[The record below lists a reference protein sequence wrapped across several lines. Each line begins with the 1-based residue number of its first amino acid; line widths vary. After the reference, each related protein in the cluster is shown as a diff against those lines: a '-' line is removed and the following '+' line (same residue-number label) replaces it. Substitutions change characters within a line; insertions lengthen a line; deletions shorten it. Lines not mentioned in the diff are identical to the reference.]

1 MTPIF
6 GSGCPFSPAG
16 LALMWTFPVL
26 RGLSSIG
33 NHHVSMKLVAKRK
46 TQNSKFK
53 TGFGWTAPIDIVWG
67 GVSWGLVFGFSFGL
81 CILGFE
87 LRAGELR
94 AGAAAVNITPAPGIG
109 LAGYYFERGADGT
122 NDDLLAKALVLE
134 AFGTKAA
141 LVTLDLIST
150 THSIVEAARREIE
163 KATGIPGAN
172 VMISATHAHT
182 GPVLAERGLREDAQ
196 GGAEQMTQKYSSGL
210 PALIAE
216 SVRRAAEQLAPVRA
230 SAAAVL
236 EPNLGFNRRYHMRD
250 GSVGW
255 NPGKL
260 NTNIVRAAGPI
271 DPEVGVIYFETP
283 SGKSPAKPVA
293 IYVNFAMHPDTV
305 GGANFSADYPGALA
319 RRLAEYKGPDMIT
332 LFANGTC
339 GNINHVNVNWAE
351 PQKGP
356 QEAARIGTILAGD
369 VFKAWMQL
377 KPVALG
383 ALRVSSEIV
392 KVPLPELKPGAAER
406 ARETV
411 LRYGMKD
418 NRGFMEKVE
427 AYKILD
433 VAAREGKPLEVE
445 VQVIALG
452 GDVAWVSLPGEIF
465 VELGLAIKQASPFRH
480 TFIAELAN
488 GAIGYI
494 PNRPA
499 YVEGNYEPISARCAA
514 GSGELLVENAV
525 RQLREL
531 FNSDLRERKNDK

>member
-1 MTPIF
+1 MKPLAKLQAPSSKLERSPTP
-6 GSGCPFSPAG
+6 
-16 LALMWTFPVL
+16 
-26 RGLSSIG
+26 
-33 NHHVSMKLVAKRK
+33 K
-46 TQNSKFK
+46 
-53 TGFGWTAPIDIVWG
+53 APIGIGRG
-67 GVSWGLVFGFSFGL
+67 GVYWSLVLGSFLVFGVL
-81 CILGFE
+81 RLE
-87 LRAGELR
+87 LRAAELR
-94 AGAAAVNITPAPGIG
+94 VGAAALNITPPVGIG

-122 NDDLLAKALVLE
+122 NDDLLAKALVLDVD
-134 AFGTKAA
+134 GTKGA

-150 THSIVEAARREIE
+150 TRSIVEAARREIE
-163 KATGIPGAN
+163 RVTGVPGAN

-182 GPVLAERGLREDAQ
+182 GPVLSERGQREDAQ
-196 GGAEQMTQKYSSGL
+196 GGGARMTQEYSSRL

-216 SVRRAAEQLAPVRA
+216 AVRLAAERLEPARA
-230 SAAAVL
+230 SAAVVL
-236 EPNLGFNRRYHMRD
+236 EPNLSFNRRFHMRN

-260 NTNIVRAAGPI
+260 NTNIVRVAGPI
-271 DPEVGVIYFETP
+271 DPEVGVIYFEAAP
-283 SGKSPAKPVA
+283 GKSPAKPLA
-293 IYVNFAMHPDTV
+293 TYVNFAMHPDTV
-305 GGANFSADYPGALA
+305 GGAKFSADYPGALA

-332 LFANGTC
+332 LFANGAC

-356 QEAARIGTILAGD
+356 QEAARLGTILAGD

-377 KPVALG
+377 KPVTPG
-383 ALRVSSEIV
+383 ALRVSTEIV
-392 KVPLPELKPGAAER
+392 KLPLPELKAGAAEQ

-427 AYKILD
+427 AYKTLD
-433 VAAREGKPLEVE
+433 VAAREGRPHEVE

-452 GDVAWVSLPGEIF
+452 DDAAWVSLPGEIF
-465 VELGLAIKQASPFRH
+465 VELGLAIKQASPFRS

-499 YVEGNYEPISARCAA
+499 YLEGNYEPISARCAA
-514 GSGELLVENAV
+514 GSGELLVESAV
-525 RQLREL
+525 RQLRAL
-531 FNSDLRERKNDK
+531 FDAERKTAQNAK

>member
-1 MTPIF
+1 MVC
-6 GSGCPFSPAG
+6 GSWS
-16 LALMWTFPVL
+16 
-26 RGLSSIG
+26 
-33 NHHVSMKLVAKRK
+33 
-46 TQNSKFK
+46 
-53 TGFGWTAPIDIVWG
+53 
-67 GVSWGLVFGFSFGL
+67 
-81 CILGFE
+81 LG
-87 LRAGELR
+87 LRAAELR

-122 NDDLLAKALVLE
+122 NDDLFAKALVLE
-134 AFGTKAA
+134 VDGTKAA

-150 THSIVEAARREIE
+150 TRPMVEAARREIE
-163 KATGIPGAN
+163 KVTGIPGAN

-182 GPVLAERGLREDAQ
+182 GPVLAERGQREDAQ
-196 GGAEQMTQKYSSGL
+196 GGGAQMTQKYSSGL

-216 SVRRAAEQLAPVRA
+216 SVRLAAERLEPARA

-236 EPNLGFNRRYHMRD
+236 EPNLSFNRRFHMRD

-260 NTNIVRAAGPI
+260 NTNIVRVAGPV

-283 SGKSPAKPVA
+283 PGKSPAKPLA
-293 IYVNFAMHPDTV
+293 TYVNFAMHPDTV
-305 GGANFSADYPGALA
+305 GGAKFSADYPGALT
-319 RRLAEYKGPDMIT
+319 RRLAEYKGPGMLT
-332 LFANGTC
+332 LFANGAC
-339 GNINHVNVNWAE
+339 GNINHVNVNSAE

-356 QEAARIGTILAGD
+356 QEAARLGTILAGD

-377 KPVALG
+377 RPVAPG
-383 ALRVSSEIV
+383 ALRVSAEIV
-392 KVPLPELKPGAAER
+392 RLPLPELKPGDAAR
-406 ARETV
+406 AREIVT
-411 LRYGMKD
+411 RYGMKD

-433 VAAREGKPLEVE
+433 VAAREGRPHEVE

-452 GDVAWVSLPGEIF
+452 GDAAWVSLPGEIF
-465 VELGLAIKQASPFRH
+465 VELGLAIKQSSPFQH

-499 YVEGNYEPISARCAA
+499 YVEGNYEPVSARCAA
-514 GSGELLVENAV
+514 GSGELLVESAV
-525 RQLREL
+525 RQLRAL
-531 FNSDLRERKNDK
+531 FNDELKKEQNQQ

>member
-1 MTPIF
+1 VEA
-6 GSGCPFSPAG
+6 CLFSS
-16 LALMWTFPVL
+16 VV
-26 RGLSSIG
+26 SSTGIKHA
-33 NHHVSMKLVAKRK
+33 NSKLLMKLKAQVSRFKAGFKSK
-46 TQNSKFK
+46 TSIRI
-53 TGFGWTAPIDIVWG
+53 GRG
-67 GVSWGLVFGFSFGL
+67 GVGWGLV
-81 CILGFE
+81 LGISFE
-87 LRAGELR
+87 LCASSFDLRAADLR
-94 AGAAAVNITPAPGIG
+94 AGAAALHITPAPGIG

-122 NDDLLAKALVLE
+122 NDDLLAKAIVLDVD
-134 AFGTKAA
+134 GTKAV
-141 LVTLDLIST
+141 LVALDLIST
-150 THSIVEAARREIE
+150 TRPIVEAARREIE
-163 KATGIPGAN
+163 KTVGIPGAN

-182 GPVLAERGLREDAQ
+182 GPVLAERGQREDAQ
-196 GGAEQMTQKYSSGL
+196 GGAAQMTQKYSSGL

-216 SVRRAAEQLAPVRA
+216 CVRLAAERLEPARA
-230 SAAAVL
+230 SAAMVL
-236 EPNLGFNRRYHMRD
+236 EPSLSFNRRYHMRD

-283 SGKSPAKPVA
+283 PGKSPAKPIA
-293 IYVNFAMHPDTV
+293 TYVNFAMHPDTV
-305 GGANFSADYPGALA
+305 GGAKFSADYPGALA
-319 RRLAEYKGPDMIT
+319 RRLAEYKGLDMLT
-332 LFANGTC
+332 LFANGAC

-356 QEAARIGTILAGD
+356 QEAARLGTILAGD

-377 KPVALG
+377 KPVASG
-383 ALRVSSEIV
+383 PLRVSAEMV
-392 KVPLPELKPGAAER
+392 RLPLPELKPGAAER

-433 VAAREGKPLEVE
+433 VAAREGKPHEVE
-445 VQVIALG
+445 VQVIALS
-452 GDVAWVSLPGEIF
+452 GDVAWVSLPGEMF

-514 GSGELLVENAV
+514 GSGELLVESAV
-525 RQLREL
+525 RQLRAL
-531 FNSDLRERKNDK
+531 FDTDFKEGKKEQ

>member
-1 MTPIF
+1 MQLLAKLKGQKSKVKTSFKAKAP
-6 GSGCPFSPAG
+6 SG
-16 LALMWTFPVL
+16 
-26 RGLSSIG
+26 IG
-33 NHHVSMKLVAKRK
+33 RAEV
-46 TQNSKFK
+46 
-53 TGFGWTAPIDIVWG
+53 VWSLILG
-67 GVSWGLVFGFSFGL
+67 ISFGL
-81 CILGFE
+81 CSLNFD
-87 LRAGELR
+87 LRAAEMR
-94 AGAAAVNITPAPGIG
+94 VGAAAVNITPAPGIG

-134 AFGTKAA
+134 VDGTRAA

-150 THSIVEAARREIE
+150 TRPIVEAARREIE
-163 KATGIPGAN
+163 KAIGIPGAN

-182 GPVLAERGLREDAQ
+182 GPVLAERGQREDAQ
-196 GGAEQMTQKYSSGL
+196 GGAEQMTQKYSKGL

-216 SVRRAAEQLAPVRA
+216 SVRRAAERLEPARA
-230 SAAAVL
+230 SAAMVL
-236 EPNLGFNRRYHMRD
+236 EPSLSFNRRYHMRD

-271 DPEVGVIYFETP
+271 DPEVGVVYFETP
-283 SGKSPAKPVA
+283 PGKSTAKPLA
-293 IYVNFAMHPDTV
+293 TYVNFAMHPDTV
-305 GGANFSADYPGALA
+305 GGAKFSADYPGALA
-319 RRLAEYKGPDMIT
+319 RRLAEYKGPDMLT
-332 LFANGTC
+332 LFANGAC

-356 QEAARIGTILAGD
+356 QEAARLGTILAGD

-377 KPVALG
+377 KPVAAG
-383 ALRVSSEIV
+383 ALRVSTEIV
-392 KVPLPELKPGAAER
+392 KLPLPELKPGAAER

-433 VAAREGKPLEVE
+433 VAAREGKPQEVE
-445 VQVIALG
+445 VQVVALG
-452 GDVAWVSLPGEIF
+452 GEVAWVSLPGEMF

-499 YVEGNYEPISARCAA
+499 YVEGNYEPVSARCAA
-514 GSGELLVENAV
+514 GSGELLIESAV
-525 RQLREL
+525 RQLRAV
-531 FNSDLRERKNDK
+531 FDTDLKERHKEK

>member
-1 MTPIF
+1 LF
-6 GSGCPFSPAG
+6 VDVA
-16 LALMWTFPVL
+16 VL
-26 RGLSSIG
+26 
-33 NHHVSMKLVAKRK
+33 
-46 TQNSKFK
+46 
-53 TGFGWTAPIDIVWG
+53 
-67 GVSWGLVFGFSFGL
+67 LVFGGWSWGA
-81 CILGFE
+81 
-87 LRAGELR
+87 RAAELR
-94 AGAAAVNITPAPGIG
+94 AGAAVVNITPAPGIG

-122 NDDLLAKALVLE
+122 NDDLFAKALVLE
-134 AFGTKAA
+134 MEGTRAAF
-141 LVTLDLIST
+141 VTLDLIST
-150 THSIVEAARREIE
+150 TRPVVEAARRAIE
-163 KATGIPGAN
+163 KTTSIPGAN

-196 GGAEQMTQKYSSGL
+196 GGSAEATQKYSAGL

-216 SVRRAAEQLAPVRA
+216 SVRLAAERLEPARAA
-230 SAAAVL
+230 AAVVL
-236 EPNLGFNRRYHMRD
+236 EPNLSFNRRYHMRD

-255 NPGKL
+255 NPGRL
-260 NTNIVRAAGPI
+260 NTNIVQPAGPI
-271 DPEVGVIYFETP
+271 DPEVRVLYLDAPRGNEPPRPLAT
-283 SGKSPAKPVA
+283 
-293 IYVNFAMHPDTV
+293 YVNFAMHPDTV
-305 GGANFSADYPGALA
+305 GGTRFSADYPAALA

-339 GNINHVNVNWAE
+339 GNINHVNVNWAD

-356 QEAARIGTILAGD
+356 LEAARLGTVLAGD

-377 KPVALG
+377 QPVTNG
-383 ALRVSSEIV
+383 ALRVSAEIV
-392 KVPLPELKPGAAER
+392 KLPLPELKPGAAEH

-433 VAAREGKPLEVE
+433 VAARDGRPHEVE

-452 GDVAWVSLPGEIF
+452 ADVAWVSLPGEIF

-499 YVEGNYEPISARCAA
+499 YLEGNYEPVSARCAA
-514 GSGELLVENAV
+514 GSGELLVESAV
-525 RQLREL
+525 RQLRAL
-531 FNSDLRERKNDK
+531 FKERPQQ